1 MNQIYK
7 PGTLVTAL
15 YKSFDGTKL
24 PGIFLVLYDE
34 SLDPRHNFDCNV
46 VGVKCT
52 TSHAV
57 VGNYTIA
64 LEPEEIPGLEN
75 ASIAAC
81 SKLQTLDKSKI
92 GKVICQL
99 PSHVYTKFYK
109 EYTDFANEVDRQMKG
124 GL

>member
-1 MNQIYK
+1 MNQIYNS
-7 PGTLVTAL
+7 GTLVTAL
-15 YKSFDGTKL
+15 YKSFEGKAL
-24 PGIFLVLYDE
+24 PGIFLILYDE
-34 SLDPRHNFDCNV
+34 ALDPRHNFDGNV

-57 VGNYTIA
+57 VGNYAIA
-64 LEPEEIPGLEN
+64 LDPEEIPGLEN

-99 PSHVYTKFYK
+99 PDHVYTKFYK